1 MTNVSGYGK
10 MFQRGDEQLGT
21 VPTPQEFTRVV
32 QTLVRRYQLSH
43 FDAIIE
49 LCEHYDREYES
60 VKSLLTPKLKLA
72 LMEEMSGKKLLKDNS
87 YLQDKLG

>member
-1 MTNVSGYGK
+1 MNVFDYGK
-10 MFQRGDEQLGT
+10 MFKREDETLSKL
-21 VPTPQEFTRVV
+21 PTPQEFSRVV
-32 QTLVRRYQLSH
+32 QTLAHRYQLSY

-60 VKSLLTPKLKLA
+60 VKSLLTSKLKLA
-72 LMEEMSGKKLLKDNS
+72 LLEELSGKKLLKDNS

>member
-1 MTNVSGYGK
+1 
-10 MFQRGDEQLGT
+10 MFCQGDEQLSA
-21 VPTPQEFTRVV
+21 VPTPAEFTRVV
-32 QTLVRRYQLSH
+32 HTLVRRYRISY

-60 VKSLLTPKLKLA
+60 VKGLLTPKLKLA
-72 LMEEMSGKKLLKDNS
+72 LLEELSNKKLLKDNS